1 VKLSKTDLIVTNL
14 RQILTPSPYIKNIIF
29 VAFGAIISQII
40 PIITAPI
47 LTRIY
52 SPEDYGIFGLYMSI
66 VSISVT
72 LASARFDLAIFIPKN
87 LEDSKRIFVITISIS
102 AVFSLFLFL
111 LILATKH
118 NIIVSLNLKGLDS
131 WLLTIPFIV
140 FTISLYQNYL
150 HWLNRIKNFKGL
162 NFLRIL
168 NPLLLSF
175 FNILFGFFN
184 FKSIG
189 LILSLMFSYS
199 IMTILYF
206 NSVKKFLRLT
216 NFNRIRI
223 LIRKYK
229 NFPLYSLPSTLSGEI
244 GAQMPTVL
252 LIYYF
257 DEAIAGFFFLATKM
271 ISLPFSILG
280 NSIATVYRQEAIE
293 EYNLNGNC
301 KVLYIKTFQKLLIIS
316 ILPVLIIMFGSKWL
330 FSIYFGAKWI
340 IAGKMASYLS
350 VLVFFQLL
358 STPMADTILFVNGQK
373 IDLFLQVFRLIFS
386 ILSFVVGGFYQ
397 NYELAVIL
405 FTATYCVYYIFHSF
419 IQFKIADGSKLV
431 VFSGR

>member
-1 VKLSKTDLIVTNL
+1 MKLSKTDLIVTNL